1 MQLPIFSSCK
11 LIIPFIF
18 RIIVERCDFMIII
31 RPFEVVRI
39 SCNSFMSSETRLYC
53 TRVVNAHGYTPKVS
67 SNNYI
72 PRKVLNILLPRIF
85 WFFPPSIFDVIWECQ
100 EFSLHLLKTFK
111 CEYKICFRIYSPRDA
126 WFCGYHLAKKKKKK
140 SPAALKASRL
150 CVRAAGIGPQLQAV
164 LRGEMILQACEAAG
178 AVPPTES
185 SATTTQ
191 TPGSKV
197 CKIASDP
204 LFTFYHSE
212 M

>member
-1 MQLPIFSSCK
+1 
-11 LIIPFIF
+11 
-18 RIIVERCDFMIII
+18 
-31 RPFEVVRI
+31 
-39 SCNSFMSSETRLYC
+39 MSSETRLYC

-140 SPAALKASRL
+140 KSR
-150 CVRAAGIGPQLQAV
+150 CIKS
-164 LRGEMILQACEAAG
+164 
-178 AVPPTES
+178 ES
-185 SATTTQ
+185 SLCQGCGNRSAVA
-191 TPGSKV
+191 GSPSWWNDP
-197 CKIASDP
+197 ASVRGCWCCSSNRKLSYNGTDSWKQSLQDRFWSLVYILP
-204 LFTFYHSE
+204 FGDVNCSIVLCSVFVWIRGDVSIGGGDEFL